1 MMNKTIGI
9 IVGFVIVAGGAFY
22 AGMQYQTTKSTISSQ
37 QQNTGA
43 RGINGFDRNGNIG
56 NRGGGTGQGGLSSGE
71 IISKDDTSVTV
82 KLRDGGSKI
91 IFYSPSTSIMK
102 SDSGTIEDLVVG
114 QQITANGT
122 QNTDGSIT
130 AQSIQI
136 RPAQAPRPIPTMVPG
151 AKEFTISGSNYSF
164 SPAEMKVK
172 KGDTV
177 RITFKNS
184 GGFHDLKIDEF
195 NIATAQLQSGEE
207 QIVQFVADKTGT
219 FEYYCSVGQHR
230 AMGMKGNLIV
240 E

>member
-1 MMNKTIGI
+1 MNKTISI
-9 IVGFVIVAGGAFY
+9 IVGLVIVAVGSFY
-22 AGMQYQTTKSTISSQ
+22 AGMQYQGGKTTVSSSQ
-37 QQNTGA
+37 QQNINTRGVGGDRNFGA
-43 RGINGFDRNGNIG
+43 RGGA
-56 NRGGGTGQGGLSSGE
+56 GQGGPSSGE
-71 IISKDDTSVTV
+71 IIAKDETSVTV

-102 SDSGTIEDLVVG
+102 SDAGTAKDLVIG
-114 QQITANGT
+114 QQVVANGT
-122 QNTDGSIT
+122 PNADGSIT

-136 RPAQAPRPIPTMVPG
+136 RPIQAPRLIPAMVPG
-151 AKEFTISGSNYSF
+151 AKEFTVSGANYSF
-164 SPAEMKVK
+164 SPSDIKVK

-184 GGFHDLKIDEF
+184 GGTHDFKIDEF
-195 NIATAQLQSGEE
+195 KVVTDMLQTGEE
-207 QIVQFVADKTGT
+207 QIVQFVADKSGT